1 MIDSM
6 QAYMFQFSGTIRSFN
21 HFKSAVLNLIYISL
35 ISSCSTLEYV
45 SLFRSLCY
53 ITDNSDTNLYHRL
66 EFALV

>member
-45 SLFRSLCY
+45 SLF
-53 ITDNSDTNLYHRL
+53 
-66 EFALV
+66 